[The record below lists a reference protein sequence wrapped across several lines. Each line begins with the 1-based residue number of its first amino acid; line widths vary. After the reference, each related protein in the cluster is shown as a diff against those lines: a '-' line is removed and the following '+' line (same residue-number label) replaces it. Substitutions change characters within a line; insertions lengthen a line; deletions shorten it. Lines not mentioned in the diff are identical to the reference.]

1 MDTFRN
7 LFGNA
12 TATILRL
19 ALVAGTIILISV
31 FIVKP
36 ALETTEEI
44 SGNITRST
52 QGISNSIQQQ
62 IQQSVPNTV
71 PQQRLP
77 TQIQI
82 TRTIRGLN
90 AQQAQRFSQCL
101 QRAGGSQRSTAASG
115 ASAVG
120 RGGRR
125 CGGAGA
131 ASRCRRA
138 ERQRRRRVVRAAVRR
153 FAEPFWGL

>member
-1 MDTFRN
+1 MDTLRN
-7 LFGNA
+7 VFGN
-12 TATILRL
+12 TMATILRL

-36 ALETTEEI
+36 ALDTTETI
-44 SGNITRST
+44 SNNITRST

-82 TRTIRGLN
+82 TRTIRGLT
-90 AQQAQRFSQCL
+90 AQQAQQFSKCL
-101 QRAGGSQRSTAASG
+101 QRAR
-115 ASAVG
+115 G
-120 RGGRR
+120 RIPAINR
-125 CGGAGA
+125 CF
-131 ASRCRRA
+131 
-138 ERQRRRRVVRAAVRR
+138 RR
-153 FAEPFWGL
+153 FSRK

>member
-1 MDTFRN
+1 LDTFRN

-19 ALVAGTIILISV
+19 ALVAGTIILISI

-36 ALETTEEI
+36 ALETTE
-44 SGNITRST
+44 N
-52 QGISNSIQQQ
+52 ISNSVSDSINQSINGTNGIQQQ

-90 AQQAQRFSQCL
+90 AQESQQFSKCL
-101 QRAGGSQRSTAASG
+101 QRAGGRVPAIN
-115 ASAVG
+115 
-120 RGGRR
+120 R
-125 CGGAGA
+125 CF
-131 ASRCRRA
+131 
-138 ERQRRRRVVRAAVRR
+138 RR
-153 FAEPFWGL
+153 FSRR